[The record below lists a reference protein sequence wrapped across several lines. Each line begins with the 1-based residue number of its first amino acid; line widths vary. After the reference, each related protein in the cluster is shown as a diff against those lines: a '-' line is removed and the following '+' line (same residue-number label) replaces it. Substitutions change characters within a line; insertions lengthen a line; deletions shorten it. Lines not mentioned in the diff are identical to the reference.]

1 MNNLHIQYILYILCL
16 IYVVRNV
23 WGMVPRTTCIYIL
36 HCDCLF
42 YVLKIDNQWPVYF
55 ITQTALWEN
64 KTPSHYSIFFVSHE
78 QLNRGGSNMESRYM
92 RDDKIMTDVT
102 RTQLPRCRVPW
113 YNMDPRLQ
121 TQILLHIVAVVT
133 VKQVTLL
140 VFQTQWA
147 VPGLRMWAVSSEVI
161 RVI

>member
-42 YVLKIDNQWPVYF
+42 YVLKPDNQRPLYF
-55 ITQTALWEN
+55 ISLHKQLSGKINLHHTILFSWTTKQRRVKYGEPVHERWQDYDRCHPNTIAQMSGAMIQYGP
-64 KTPSHYSIFFVSHE
+64 KTPDT
-78 QLNRGGSNMESRYM
+78 RY
-92 RDDKIMTDVT
+92 
-102 RTQLPRCRVPW
+102 W
-113 YNMDPRLQ
+113 
-121 TQILLHIVAVVT
+121 LHTVAVVT

-147 VPGLRMWAVSSEVI
+147 VPGLRMWAVSSDVI